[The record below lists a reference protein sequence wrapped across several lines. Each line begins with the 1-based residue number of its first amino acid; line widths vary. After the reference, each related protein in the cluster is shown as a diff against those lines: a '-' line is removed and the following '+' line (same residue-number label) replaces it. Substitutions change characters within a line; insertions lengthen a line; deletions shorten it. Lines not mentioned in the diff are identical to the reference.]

1 MKKSWKKLAGSVLAG
16 VLALSLVAG
25 CGGGGSKSSG
35 SSGSGKKGSIN
46 ISLHQDPPKLDPM
59 PSTAFVDRIVFQSIF
74 DKLVDLDAKG
84 NIIPMLA
91 EKWEISPD
99 GLTYTFHLKKG
110 VKFHDGTDFNAE
122 AVKFTL
128 ERNKQKGS
136 SRRSEL
142 SFVKEVT
149 VKDPLTVV
157 LTLSKPYAPLLSQL
171 TDRAGMIVSPT
182 AVKKDGDKFIN
193 HPIGTG
199 PYKFKERKKGAQIV
213 LEKNKDYW
221 KKDAAKADT
230 LVFKIMNDANVAL
243 LNLKSGQLDMTN
255 RFPLN
260 EVNNFKSDKKISVIN
275 EAGPGFKGY
284 VLNTKDPLFQDKR
297 VRQAIDKLIDREA
310 IVKVA
315 MFGVGTP
322 ARSPLSPTSWA
333 YDAALDKPTAPDVEG
348 AKKLLAAAGKGNG
361 FKFTML
367 TDNDPLS
374 AQVCQLVQKQ
384 LKAANI
390 TMEIQ
395 KQDFG
400 TLLDRT
406 KKGDFQGS
414 MTGWSGRTD
423 PDGNLYNWF
432 YTGAPNNYMKYD
444 NAKVDELLDQGRMVT
459 DQNKRKEIY
468 KQLMTILLDDMPYV
482 VLYHENNVFGLSKAI
497 TGFTPIPDGM
507 IRTVGMEK
515 K

>member
-1 MKKSWKKLAGSVLAG
+1 ML
-16 VLALSLVAG
+16 
-25 CGGGGSKSSG
+25 
-35 SSGSGKKGSIN
+35 
-46 ISLHQDPPKLDPM
+46 
-59 PSTAFVDRIVFQSIF
+59 STAFVDRIVFQSVF

-84 NIIPMLA
+84 NIVPMLA

-136 SRRSEL
+136 SRRGDL
-142 SFVKEVT
+142 SFVKEIA
-149 VKDPLTVV
+149 VKDPQTVV

-171 TDRAGMIVSPT
+171 TDRAGMIVSP
-182 AVKKDGDKFIN
+182 AAAKKAGDKFLN
-193 HPIGTG
+193 NPVGTG

-221 KKDAAKADT
+221 KKGSPKADT

-260 EVNNFKSDKKISVIN
+260 EVNNFKSDKKIGVIN

-284 VLNTKDPLFQDKR
+284 MLNLKDPLFQDKR
-297 VRQAIDKLIDREA
+297 VRQALDKLIDREA
-310 IVKVA
+310 LVKVA
-315 MFGVGTP
+315 LFGVGTP
-322 ARSPLSPTSWA
+322 ARSVLSPTSWA

-348 AKKLLAAAGKGNG
+348 AKKLLAAAGKADG
-361 FKFTML
+361 FTFTLM
-367 TDNDPLS
+367 TDQDPVS
-374 AQVCQLVQKQ
+374 AQIAQLVQKQ
-384 LKAANI
+384 LKVANI
-390 TMEIQ
+390 TMNIQ

-400 TLLDRT
+400 TLLDRSER
-406 KKGDFQGS
+406 GDFQMS
-414 MTGWSGRTD
+414 MIGWSGRTD
-423 PDGNLYNWF
+423 PDGNMYSWY
-432 YTGAPNNYMKYD
+432 YTGAYNNYMKYS
-444 NAKVDELLDQGRMVT
+444 NPKVDELLDQGRMLT
-459 DQNKRKEIY
+459 DQNQRKQVY
-468 KQLMTILLDDMPYV
+468 KQIMTIVGDDLPYL

-497 TGFTPIPDGM
+497 NGFTAIPDGM
-507 IRTVGMEK
+507 IRTVDMEK